1 LRAIL
6 AARDDRPLPETV
18 EGLLRNVE
26 RGARAL
32 RARRRRCRSNA
43 PSKMLPPVLQAARLC
58 MARRRAEAPQ
68 FPAPI
73 CEGRAA
79 RPG

>member
-1 LRAIL
+1 LRAFL

-32 RARRRRCRSNA
+32 RARGPALSIECA
-43 PSKMLPPVLQAARLC
+43 VEDAAAGIAGGKALH
-58 MARRRAEAPQ
+58 ARRE
-68 FPAPI
+68 
-73 CEGRAA
+73 
-79 RPG
+79 